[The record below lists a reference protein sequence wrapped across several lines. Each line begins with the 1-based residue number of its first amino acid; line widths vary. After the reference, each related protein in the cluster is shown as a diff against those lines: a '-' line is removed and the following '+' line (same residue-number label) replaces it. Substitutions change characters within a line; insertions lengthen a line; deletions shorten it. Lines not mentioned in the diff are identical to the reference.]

1 MISLS
6 CTRARPVMFRN
17 SLGTPSAC
25 VGHILE
31 GDSQRTP
38 SIPDNV
44 NAVTSSGYVEK
55 YYSPYCALAPNYIQL
70 SQSELSPSDSAQ
82 REALELGVRTVTIF
96 SMVIQCLPSW
106 RGGFI
111 VLQWGSL
118 SILSRVPSILAL
130 LCNI

>member
-1 MISLS
+1 VSLGLFMISLS

-96 SMVIQCLPSW
+96 
-106 RGGFI
+106 
-111 VLQWGSL
+111 
-118 SILSRVPSILAL
+118 
-130 LCNI
+130 